1 MPSVASRMKEI
12 FDTTRPGIDPT
23 QVWPLVKVA
32 PVACEREIVHIVSA
46 AVLSGNHVLD
56 VM

>member
-1 MPSVASRMKEI
+1 MKEI